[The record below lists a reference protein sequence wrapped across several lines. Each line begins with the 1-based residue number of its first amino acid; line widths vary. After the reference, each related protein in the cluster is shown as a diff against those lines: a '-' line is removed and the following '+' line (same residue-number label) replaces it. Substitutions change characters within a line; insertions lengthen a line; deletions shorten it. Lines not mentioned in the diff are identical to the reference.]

1 MISTTIIALAILT
14 PITMELILSITMII
28 LFRTVTIPSSTYST
42 ATTTTT
48 TRTMSIIM
56 TSATSMPKLFMMPF
70 NILTIHM
77 SQQVIITIIRLIKM
91 ASAMAMVT
99 HTNTSI

>member
-28 LFRTVTIPSSTYST
+28 LFRTVTIPSSTYSM

-48 TRTMSIIM
+48 TRTKSITM
-56 TSATSMPKLFMMPF
+56 TSAISMPKLFMMLF

-77 SQQVIITIIRLIKM
+77 S
-91 ASAMAMVT
+91 
-99 HTNTSI
+99 